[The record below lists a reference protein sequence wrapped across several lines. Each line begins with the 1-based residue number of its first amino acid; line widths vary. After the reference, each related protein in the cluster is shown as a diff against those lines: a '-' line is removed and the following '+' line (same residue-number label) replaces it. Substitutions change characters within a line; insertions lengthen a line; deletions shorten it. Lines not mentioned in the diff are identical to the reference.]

1 MPVAQQADSWVE
13 KHPAWAPVTWI
24 HALRKRTMTAGGKND
39 MSRKTVKKPAPKVR
53 GSSSPKPLSPEE
65 KAEIKKI
72 LDGGIAQPYHN
83 GDENGG
89 LRPKSKIY

>member
-1 MPVAQQADSWVE
+1 MSKIE
-13 KHPAWAPVTWI
+13 KKSPQKP
-24 HALRKRTMTAGGKND
+24 RGG
-39 MSRKTVKKPAPKVR
+39 S
-53 GSSSPKPLSPEE
+53 GHKPLTQEE